1 MGTCTPQAGKAL
13 PLRLRITCAGSRQS
27 GRMQTLH
34 MHAIKLTC
42 CIAATRA
49 DSSSPSHSHSHSHS
63 HSNSNSAARHRT
75 AVQKLR
81 SLVKDTSRIS
91 RHSPSQFT
99 ETLAAW
105 SLCPVS
111 RHVTISTP
119 CCRRYLHAHSAAYAI
134 RAKRWNATSQWR
146 QRYLLKASAVM
157 ARDRLN
163 SVTPVTLAGCEA
175 DVGDKHGFDGL
186 AP

>member
-13 PLRLRITCAGSRQS
+13 RLRLRITCAGSRQS

-49 DSSSPSHSHSHSHS
+49 DSSSPSPSHSHS

-81 SLVKDTSRIS
+81 SLVKNTSRIS

-119 CCRRYLHAHSAAYAI
+119 CCRRYLHAHSAAYVI
-134 RAKRWNATSQWR
+134 RAKRWNGTSQWR
-146 QRYLLKASAVM
+146 QRYLPKASAVM

-175 DVGDKHGFDGL
+175 DVGDEHGFDGL